1 MLSLSLMSLVWES
14 FELVAVIVAVETVR
28 VFDFVLILD
37 VVVAGAALEQ
47 FVFVL

>member
-14 FELVAVIVAVETVR
+14 FELVAVVVAVVAVR
-28 VFDFVLILD
+28 VFDFFLIIV

-47 FVFVL
+47 FVAVL